1 MKIINR
7 YLFTTVA
14 LISFILMASC
24 NDRKELNQDAP
35 NQLLVELIPDK
46 HTTVKLSEYF
56 KDNYEVIQLKGIVV
70 GNIRHLF
77 YIDSLVILDGRS
89 TEGLLLT
96 FDKDGNYKRTLLR
109 KGQGPREVI
118 TLETVKK
125 HNGKVFA
132 LVNFGREIWEI
143 NPENGDLENKIKMP
157 EEILYPED
165 FGFIGENIVLFKSN
179 RNLGIEIPQYHLYT
193 YNPLTKKVTGRY
205 YEIDP
210 ESSEYISFSINGN
223 IVNDSDST
231 ALYFKSFK
239 QSIDQITQNGLTP
252 YLSFKQNEYS
262 FPEDKLHGKNT
273 FEGFINYCKGSKY
286 IWGHN
291 TISAGNNIIIS
302 RFIYDDKVFTNFIN
316 KKDTT
321 SQSTLRVIDDIVTG
335 KTYALS
341 DDPWGNVVCTED
353 HKFYF
358 VYPSGL
364 FQSMQ
369 KKEAL
374 NNDLFTSANYDTND
388 LIIILHEK

>member
-1 MKIINR
+1 MKTIKH
-7 YLFTTVA
+7 YLSIVTVLLSLL
-14 LISFILMASC
+14 LIVSC
-24 NDRKELNQDAP
+24 NDRKDLIQYTPD
-35 NQLLVELIPDK
+35 QSLVELIPDK
-46 HTTVKLSEYF
+46 NTTVKLSEYF
-56 KDNYEVIQLKGIVV
+56 KENYEVIQLKGVVV

-77 YIDSLVILDGRS
+77 YIDSLIILDGRS

-96 FDKDGNYKRTLLR
+96 FDKDGNYKRALLR
-109 KGQGPREVI
+109 KGQGPGEVI
-118 TLETVKK
+118 SLETVKK
-125 HNGKVFA
+125 NNDKVFA
-132 LVNFGREIWEI
+132 LVNLGREIWEI
-143 NPENGDLENKIKMP
+143 NPENGDIENKIKIP

-165 FGFIGENIVLFKSN
+165 FGFTGENIVTFKSN
-179 RNLGIEIPQYHLYT
+179 RNLGIKIPQYHLYT
-193 YNPLTKKVTGRY
+193 FNPSTGKVTGRY

-210 ESSEYISFSINGN
+210 ESSEYISFSINGS
-223 IVNDSDST
+223 IVNNSDST

-239 QSIDQITQNGLTP
+239 QSIDQVTQNGLTP

-262 FPEDKLHGKNT
+262 FPEDRLHGKNT

-316 KKDTT
+316 KNDKT
-321 SQSTLRVIDDIVTG
+321 SQSTLRVIDNIVTG
-335 KTYALS
+335 KIYELS
-341 DDPWGNVVCTED
+341 DDSWGNVAWTED

-358 VYPSGL
+358 VYPSDL
-364 FQSMQ
+364 FHNMQ

-374 NNDLFTSANYDTND
+374 NNDLFTSVNYDTND